1 MKYPPQS
8 WPWSQPASLPHST
21 EVEHRLTVV
30 ETIQEERLKTNERRH
45 SDITELFER
54 HDRRLNLHEK
64 AILGLGALLQV
75 LMQDKYPALAALIKG
90 LMP

>member
-8 WPWSQPASLPHST
+8 WPWSQPASLQHST

-30 ETIQEERLKTNERRH
+30 ETLQAERREANEVLQ
-45 SDITELFER
+45 DAVEARLTA